1 MTIIMVTSV
10 EEDHASR
17 HDAILVLLRG
27 APPPLLPHEQHGNDH
42 GERRAQRHERREAEQ
57 RAEAV
62 QRDAEAAVAAVTSAV
77 AARGREALVTVTSAL
92 LVASA
97 VASVV
102 LIIVSSSTTS
112 TSASAPVC
120 IVVIIRVV
128 VVIIVSVTHCNAN
141 FSQCPQSNKNA
152 QNNVAP
158 NGHLSFPNV
167 TESRSN
173 ASARTSWVGDE
184 NDFSDWKV
192 VIVFS

>member
-1 MTIIMVTSV
+1 MIIMVTSV

-42 GERRAQRHERREAEQ
+42 GERRAERHERGEAEQ

-112 TSASAPVC
+112 SASAPVC

>member
-1 MTIIMVTSV
+1 MMIMMITSV

-17 HDAILVLLRG
+17 HDAVLILLRSS
-27 APPPLLPHEQHGNDH
+27 PPPLLPHEQHGNDH
-42 GERRAQRHERREAEQ
+42 GERRAQRHERGEAEQ

-62 QRDAEAAVAAVTSAV
+62 QGDAEAAVTAVTSAV

-92 LVASA
+92 FVASA

-102 LIIVSSSTTS
+102 LIIVSSSSTTS
-112 TSASAPVC
+112 TTASAPVR

-141 FSQCPQSNKNA
+141 FSQCPQSNKIA

-167 TESRSN
+167 TESRFI
-173 ASARTSWVGDE
+173 AARTSWVGDE
-184 NDFSDWKV
+184 DDFSDWKV
-192 VIVFS
+192 VIVVS